1 MSIQLKRIIIENEVF
16 NQIVPRIESEGKFE
30 NEVFNQIVPRKKSK
44 RLSAESYTRWVGE
57 RCVVERNH
65 TVRSGGRSTSENA
78 GMSSENYVRII
89 MVENLRF
96 LEEGSSA
103 QGKSGAKARPKGV
116 VDAHT
121 VDIP

>member
-1 MSIQLKRIIIENEVF
+1 M
-16 NQIVPRIESEGKFE
+16 
-30 NEVFNQIVPRKKSK
+30 
-44 RLSAESYTRWVGE
+44 TE
-57 RCVVERNH
+57 RTC
-65 TVRSGGRSTSENA
+65 GRDRRENA

-89 MVENLRF
+89 IVENLRF

-121 VDIP
+121 VEIP

>member
-1 MSIQLKRIIIENEVF
+1 MIGR
-16 NQIVPRIESEGKFE
+16 
-30 NEVFNQIVPRKKSK
+30 
-44 RLSAESYTRWVGE
+44 TR
-57 RCVVERNH
+57 
-65 TVRSGGRSTSENA
+65 GRDRRENA

-103 QGKSGAKARPKGV
+103 QGKPGAKARPKGV

-121 VDIP
+121 VDNP

>member
-1 MSIQLKRIIIENEVF
+1 MLGRGAF
-16 NQIVPRIESEGKFE
+16 
-30 NEVFNQIVPRKKSK
+30 
-44 RLSAESYTRWVGE
+44 LTE
-57 RCVVERNH
+57 RSMTER
-65 TVRSGGRSTSENA
+65 TCGPSGRENA
-78 GMSSENYVRII
+78 GMSSANYVRII

-121 VDIP
+121 VEIP

>member
-1 MSIQLKRIIIENEVF
+1 MIGR
-16 NQIVPRIESEGKFE
+16 
-30 NEVFNQIVPRKKSK
+30 
-44 RLSAESYTRWVGE
+44 TR
-57 RCVVERNH
+57 
-65 TVRSGGRSTSENA
+65 GRDRRENA

-103 QGKSGAKARPKGV
+103 QGKPGAKARPRGV

-121 VDIP
+121 VEIP